1 MKKLS
6 IPQMIGTGLAAAA
19 VVGVGIYFATHKK
32 DTAQAAGGA
41 GGTTAKKLTGA
52 DFDKNTQAAYPIAQA
67 NGAPAIVLPLG
78 QSFFM
83 KAPDGAIVTTI
94 SSGAELDFGAV
105 PVGGVQAYPV
115 IAVAPGSDVIKGTF
129 ADDMHGTNEHTFEIP
144 YTVK

>member
-6 IPQMIGTGLAAAA
+6 TPQMVGVGVAAAA
-19 VVGVGIYFATHKK
+19 VLGGGIYLATRKK

-52 DFDKNTQAAYPIAQA
+52 DFDTNTQAVYPIAQA
-67 NGAPAIVLPLG
+67 DGQPPITLPVG

-83 KAPDGAIVTTI
+83 AAPDGAIVTTI
-94 SSGAELDFGAV
+94 SSGAQLDFGAV
-105 PVGGVQAYPV
+105 PVGGVQKYPV
-115 IAVAPGSDVIKGTF
+115 IAVAPGSDKITGTF
-129 ADDMHGTNEHTFEIP
+129 ADDMQGTNEHKFEIP